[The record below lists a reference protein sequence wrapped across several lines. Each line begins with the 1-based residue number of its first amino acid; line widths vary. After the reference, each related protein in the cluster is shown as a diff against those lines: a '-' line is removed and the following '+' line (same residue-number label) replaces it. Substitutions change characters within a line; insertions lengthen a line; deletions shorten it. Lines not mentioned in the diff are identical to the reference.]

1 MMSTVGFR
9 PRRDLAGVITGGT
22 MRHVL
27 MGLLVA
33 GSWVSNCEAQTQP
46 VGLSGQL
53 RSSPMTQGNW
63 TPQVDTPPTM
73 PAPPLSAPM
82 MVAPAIGHV
91 MQAPGLSARPV
102 SMIQPVQNT
111 ADSARLMHEV
121 IESMPKHQ
129 DELELIERRSQ
140 LMITRANLM
149 RYAIA
154 DPGILDLIQFGPKE
168 FALLGGGR
176 GSTTLHLWFE
186 GHADPVIYLVK
197 TIRDPDLDN
206 QRRIDYGRLE
216 AKINKLYPNSQIYLI
231 PMSFKIIV
239 RGQARNQE
247 EAAHILATIRGEVI
261 NQDGG
266 LFGPQYNGV
275 GGYGGAFG
283 AGGSGLDF
291 LYGNGAGNLGSS
303 FIINEIRI
311 PGEFQI
317 NLRVRLAELNRSA
330 ARNMGIDW
338 SVLFNDGR
346 HLVNASLGGVP
357 STIGGVFENGEVGIF
372 LNWLASN
379 GTAKILVEPQ
389 VTVISGRSARLLAGG
404 EFAVP
409 TTVGIGGAA
418 GTTTSFRGYGTSIQV
433 TPTVE
438 DRDMIRISTLA
449 EYSDLDTA
457 NSVGGIPGTQS
468 RRIETVVEMRE
479 GQTLALAGLLSH
491 KTLTVQRRIPYLG
504 DIPKI
509 GPYLFSAKHS
519 SQEENELLIL
529 ITPEI
534 VRPMDAHEV
543 PPMPGFE
550 VTHPMD
556 HEFYK
561 HNMTE
566 GMPDP
571 SYSQLPPYGSG
582 SKGTNVGYQHFNPGP
597 ASSMYSPS
605 PTNPNGTGFSTPTPN
620 MGPTPIPGGMP
631 SGPATAVPM
640 GPTPPPTR
648 RGPVNGSSIN
658 NGAMLPNA
666 GPNGATQVNYTAPTR
681 PSQTIMPA
689 NSVSTQPP
697 MSGNAARAYRDQAG
711 SNRY

>member
-1 MMSTVGFR
+1 MVPIVSFL
-9 PRRDLAGVITGGT
+9 PRRTRVGVPAGRKT
-22 MRHVL
+22 RQVL
-27 MGLLVA
+27 LGLLV
-33 GSWVSNCEAQTQP
+33 T
-46 VGLSGQL
+46 
-53 RSSPMTQGNW
+53 GNW
-63 TPQVDTPPTM
+63 VAICAAQSFPQGIPNQYGYPPQNGMTAPSSGIAPISPAAM
-73 PAPPLSAPM
+73 MAPPSVPTPS
-82 MVAPAIGHV
+82 MVAPAYGHV
-91 MQAPGLSARPV
+91 MEAPGLSARPV

-121 IESMPKHQ
+121 IEAMPKHQ
-129 DELELIERRSQ
+129 DDLELIERRSQ
-140 LMITRANLM
+140 LMITRANLV

-154 DPGILDLIQFGPKE
+154 DPGIVDLIQFSPKE
-168 FALLGGGR
+168 FSLLGGSR

-186 GHADPVIYLVK
+186 GHTDPVIYLVK

-216 AKINKLYPNSQIYLI
+216 AKINRLYPNSQIYLI

-261 NQDGG
+261 SQDGG
-266 LFGPQYNGV
+266 LFGPQ
-275 GGYGGAFG
+275 AG
-283 AGGSGLDF
+283 AGGFGAALGAGGTGLDF
-291 LYGNGAGNLGSS
+291 LYGNGNGFGSS

-338 SVLFNDGR
+338 NVLFNDSR
-346 HLVNASLGGVP
+346 HLITSSMGGVP
-357 STIGGVFENGEVGIF
+357 STLGGVFENGEIGVF

-389 VTVISGRSARLLAGG
+389 LTVISGRSARLLAGG

-418 GTTTSFRGYGTSIQV
+418 GTTTSFRGYGTSLQV

-491 KTLTVQRRIPYLG
+491 KQMTIQTRIPYLG

-509 GPYLFSAKHS
+509 GPWLFSSKRS

-561 HNMTE
+561 YNMTE

-571 SYSQLPPYGSG
+571 NYSQLPPYGSG

-597 ASSMYSPS
+597 AGSMYSPV
-605 PTNPNGTGFSTPTPN
+605 PTNPNGTGFSTP
-620 MGPTPIPGGMP
+620 GSPTPIPNGMP

-640 GPTPPPTR
+640 GPTPPPTDR
-648 RGPVNGSSIN
+648 RQPMNS
-658 NGAMLPNA
+658 GAMLPNA
-666 GPNGATQVNYTAPTR
+666 GPNGAAQAGYTAPTR
-681 PSQTIMPA
+681 PSQTIMPTNGTA
-689 NSVSTQPP
+689 TAPASR
-697 MSGNAARAYRDQAG
+697 NAARAYRDQAA

>member
-1 MMSTVGFR
+1 MVPTVCCS
-9 PRRDLAGVITGGT
+9 PRRQRLGGT
-22 MRHVL
+22 AGGTTRTVL
-27 MGLLVA
+27 TGLVIV
-33 GSWVSNCEAQTQP
+33 GSWISTGLSQNFP
-46 VGLSGQL
+46 VGLPQQPGVQPVNPGTWGQPASYPATPGSNL
-53 RSSPMTQGNW
+53 MQPPM
-63 TPQVDTPPTM
+63 M
-73 PAPPLSAPM
+73 MAPAAGQFAQPPLRAN
-82 MVAPAIGHV
+82 
-91 MQAPGLSARPV
+91 PV
-102 SMIQPVQNT
+102 SLIQPVQNT
-111 ADSARLMHEV
+111 AESARQMHEL

-129 DELELIERRSQ
+129 DDLELIERRSQ
-140 LMITRANLM
+140 LMITRANLV

-154 DPGILDLIQFGPKE
+154 DPSILDLIQFAPKE
-168 FALLGGGR
+168 FALLGMAR

-186 GHADPVIYLVK
+186 GHVDPVIYLVK

-216 AKINKLYPNSQIYLI
+216 AKINKLYPNSQVFLI
-231 PMSFKIIV
+231 PMSYKIVV

-247 EAAHILATIRGEVI
+247 EGAHIIAMIRGEVI

-266 LFGPQYNGV
+266 LFGPQF
-275 GGYGGAFG
+275 GGLGGALG
-283 AGGSGLDF
+283 AGGGSGLDF

-303 FIINEIRI
+303 FIINELRI

-317 NLRVRLAELNRSA
+317 NLRVRLAELNRSQ

-338 SVLFNDGR
+338 NVLFNDSR
-346 HLVNASLGGVP
+346 HLVTSSMGGVP
-357 STIGGVFENGEVGIF
+357 ATLGGVFENGEIGVF

-389 VTVISGRSARLLAGG
+389 LTVISGRSARLLAGG
-404 EFAVP
+404 DFAVP
-409 TTVGIGGAA
+409 TTIGVGGAV
-418 GTTTSFRGYGTSIQV
+418 GTTTSFRGYGTSLQV

-438 DRDMIRISTLA
+438 DRDHIRISALA

-491 KTLTVQRRIPYLG
+491 KTLTVQTRIPFLG

-509 GPYLFSAKHS
+509 GPMLFSSKRS

-543 PPMPGFE
+543 PPVPGFE
-550 VTHPMD
+550 VTYPMD

-566 GMPDP
+566 GAPDTG
-571 SYSQLPPYGSG
+571 YYQLPPYGSG
-582 SKGTNVGYQHFNPGP
+582 SVGTNVGYQHFNPGP
-597 ASSMYSPS
+597 ANSMYSPN
-605 PTNPNGTGFSTPTPN
+605 PTNPNGTGFTSPTPL
-620 MGPTPIPGGMP
+620 PGGMP
-631 SGPATAVPM
+631 SGPATAVPT
-640 GPTPPPTR
+640 GPSQPLPPGQR
-648 RGPVNGSSIN
+648 RPADSA
-658 NGAMLPNA
+658 GAMLPSA
-666 GPNGATQVNYTAPTR
+666 GPNGATQAGYSQPTR
-681 PSQTIMPA
+681 PSQTIVPT
-689 NSVSTQPP
+689 NGTTSRPP
-697 MSGNAARAYRDQAG
+697 VNRNAARASRDQGG

>member
-1 MMSTVGFR
+1 MVPTVGCL
-9 PRRDLAGVITGGT
+9 PRCRFAAVMTGGMT
-22 MRHVL
+22 RSVL
-27 MGLLVA
+27 MGLLIA
-33 GSWVSNCEAQTQP
+33 GNMAVIGWTQSTP
-46 VGLSGQL
+46 MGQ
-53 RSSPMTQGNW
+53 PGQPHYPQATQGNW
-63 TPQVDTPPTM
+63 TPQASFG
-73 PAPPLSAPM
+73 PASSAPVM
-82 MVAPAIGHV
+82 VPPSMVAPAIGHV
-91 MQAPGLSARPV
+91 MDSPIHRTHPV
-102 SMIQPVQNT
+102 SLIQPVQNT
-111 ADSARLMHEV
+111 AESARMMHEL

-140 LMITRANLM
+140 LMITRANLV

-154 DPGILDLIQFGPKE
+154 DPSILDLIQFSPKE
-168 FALLGGGR
+168 FALLGGNR

-186 GHADPVIYLVK
+186 GHNEPVIYLVK

-216 AKINKLYPNSQIYLI
+216 AKINRLYPNSQVFLI
-231 PMSFKIIV
+231 PMSYKIIV

-247 EAAHILATIRGEVI
+247 EAAHIIAMIRGEVI
-261 NQDGG
+261 SQDGG
-266 LFGPQYNGV
+266 LFGPQYTGV
-275 GGYGGAFG
+275 GGFGGFG

-291 LYGNGAGNLGSS
+291 LYGNGAGSFGSS
-303 FIINEIRI
+303 FIINELRI

-317 NLRVRLAELNRSA
+317 NLRVRLAELNRSQ

-338 SVLFNDGR
+338 SVFFNDSR
-346 HLVNASLGGVP
+346 HLITATTGAVP
-357 STIGGVFENGEVGIF
+357 GATLGGVFENGEIGIF

-389 VTVISGRSARLLAGG
+389 LTVISGRSARLLAGG

-409 TTVGIGGAA
+409 TTIGVGGATA
-418 GTTTSFRGYGTSIQV
+418 ATTSFRGYGTSLQV

-438 DRDMIRISTLA
+438 DRDMIRIFTLA

-457 NSVGGIPGTQS
+457 NAVGGIPGTQS

-491 KTLTVQRRIPYLG
+491 KTLTVQTRIPFLG

-509 GPYLFSAKHS
+509 GPLLFSSKHS

-543 PPMPGFE
+543 PPDPGFE
-550 VTHPMD
+550 VTYPMD

-561 HNMTE
+561 YNMTE

-571 SYSQLPPYGSG
+571 THNQLPPYGSG
-582 SKGTNVGYQHFNPGP
+582 SVGTNVGYQHFNPGP
-597 ASSMYSPS
+597 ANSMYSPQ
-605 PTNPNGTGFSTPTPN
+605 PTNPNGTGFSSPTP
-620 MGPTPIPGGMP
+620 MPGGMP
-631 SGPATAVPM
+631 SGPATAVPT
-640 GPTPPPTR
+640 GPAQPVPQRRPP
-648 RGPVNGSSIN
+648 IN
-658 NGAMLPNA
+658 SGAMMPDA
-666 GPNGATQVNYTAPTR
+666 GPNGAAQAGYTQPTR
-681 PSQTIMPA
+681 PSQTIVPT
-689 NSVSTQPP
+689 NGTSNRQP
-697 MSGNAARAYRDQAG
+697 MSRNTTRAYRDQGG

>member
-1 MMSTVGFR
+1 MVPILRFLS
-9 PRRDLAGVITGGT
+9 RRDHSSDLVGRTI
-22 MRHVL
+22 RPL
-27 MGLLVA
+27 LLGLLVA
-33 GSWVSNCEAQTQP
+33 GNWIATCEAQTLP

-53 RSSPMTQGNW
+53 KSSPMTQGNW
-63 TPQVDTPPTM
+63 TPQTVTLPTTPSPQLAAPVM
-73 PAPPLSAPM
+73 PAPS
-82 MVAPAIGHV
+82 MVAPAYGHV
-91 MQAPGLSARPV
+91 MEAPGFNARPV

-111 ADSARLMHEV
+111 AESARMIHEV

-140 LMITRANLM
+140 LMITRAKLE

-154 DPGILDLIQFGPKE
+154 DPGILDLIQFSPKE
-168 FALLGGGR
+168 FALLGGAR

-186 GHADPVIYLVK
+186 GHNEPVIYLVK

-216 AKINKLYPNSQIYLI
+216 AKINRLYPNSQIYLI

-275 GGYGGAFG
+275 GGYGGALG
-283 AGGSGLDF
+283 SGGGSGLDF
-291 LYGNGAGNLGSS
+291 LYGNGNGNFGSS

-311 PGEFQI
+311 PGEYQI
-317 NLRVRLAELNRSA
+317 NLRVRLAELNRSM

-338 SVLFNDGR
+338 SVLFNDSR
-346 HLVNASLGGVP
+346 HLITGSLGGVP
-357 STIGGVFENGEVGIF
+357 STLGGVFENGEIGIF

-389 VTVISGRSARLLAGG
+389 LTVISGRSARLLAGG

-418 GTTTSFRGYGTSIQV
+418 GTTTSFRGYGTSLQV

-457 NSVGGIPGTQS
+457 NAVGGIPGTQS

-491 KTLTVQRRIPYLG
+491 KTLTVQTRVPYLG

-509 GPYLFSAKHS
+509 GPLFFSSKRS

-550 VTHPMD
+550 VTHPQD

-561 HNMTE
+561 YNMTE

-571 SYSQLPPYGSG
+571 NYAQLPPYGSG
-582 SKGTNVGYQHFNPGP
+582 SVGTNVGYQHFNPGP
-597 ASSMYSPS
+597 AGSMYSPN
-605 PTNPNGTGFSTPTPN
+605 PTNPNGTGFSS
-620 MGPTPIPGGMP
+620 PTPIPGGMP
-631 SGPATAVPM
+631 SGPATAVPT
-640 GPTPPPTR
+640 GPTPPPDPR
-648 RGPVNGSSIN
+648 RGPAN
-658 NGAMLPNA
+658 NRGAMTPNA
-666 GPNGATQVNYTAPTR
+666 GPNGAAQANYTAPSR
-681 PSQTIMPA
+681 PNQTIMPTNGTTTRPA
-689 NSVSTQPP
+689 NNR
-697 MSGNAARAYRDQAG
+697 NAARGYRDQAP

>member
-1 MMSTVGFR
+1 MVPTDCFS
-9 PRRDLAGVITGGT
+9 PRRPHSGGTAVGKSRTVLAG
-22 MRHVL
+22 
-27 MGLLVA
+27 LVA
-33 GSWVSNCEAQTQP
+33 VSSLLTTGWAQNFP
-46 VGLSGQL
+46 VGVPQQPG
-53 RSSPMTQGNW
+53 TQGGW
-63 TPQVDTPPTM
+63 VQPPGYPATPASSLMQPPVMM
-73 PAPPLSAPM
+73 PPQGM
-82 MVAPAIGHV
+82 IAPAGGPF
-91 MQAPGLSARPV
+91 MQGAVRANPV
-102 SMIQPVQNT
+102 SVIQPVQNT
-111 ADSARLMHEV
+111 AESARQMHEV
-121 IESMPKHQ
+121 IESMPKHS
-129 DELELIERRSQ
+129 DDLELIERRSQ
-140 LMITRANLM
+140 LMITRANLV

-154 DPGILDLIQFGPKE
+154 DPSILDLIQFGPKE
-168 FALLGGGR
+168 FSLLGMAR

-186 GHADPVIYLVK
+186 GHTDPVIYLVK

-216 AKINKLYPNSQIYLI
+216 AKINKLYPNSQVYLV
-231 PMSFKIIV
+231 PMSYKIIV

-247 EAAHILATIRGEVI
+247 EAAHIVALIRGEVI
-261 NQDGG
+261 GQDGG
-266 LFGPQYNGV
+266 LFGPQFNG
-275 GGYGGAFG
+275 GAGAYGGALG
-283 AGGSGLDF
+283 AGGGSGLDF
-291 LYGNGAGNLGSS
+291 LYGNGANGLGSS
-303 FIINEIRI
+303 FIVNELRI

-317 NLRVRLAELNRSA
+317 NLRVRLAELNRSQ

-338 SVLFNDGR
+338 SVMFNDSR
-346 HLVNASLGGVP
+346 HIITSTMGGVP
-357 STIGGVFENGEVGIF
+357 ATLGGVFENGEIGVF

-389 VTVISGRSARLLAGG
+389 LTVISGRSARLLAGG
-404 EFAVP
+404 DFAVP

-418 GTTTSFRGYGTSIQV
+418 AATTSFRGYGTSLQV

-438 DRDMIRISTLA
+438 DRDMIRISALA

-491 KTLTVQRRIPYLG
+491 KTLTVQTRIPFFG
-504 DIPKI
+504 DIPKV
-509 GPYLFSAKHS
+509 GPLLFSSKRS
-519 SQEENELLIL
+519 TQEENELLIL

-571 SYSQLPPYGSG
+571 TYSQLPPYGSG
-582 SKGTNVGYQHFNPGP
+582 SVGTNVGYQHFNPGP
-597 ASSMYSPS
+597 ANSMYSPQ
-605 PTNPNGTGFSTPTPN
+605 PTNPNGTGFTSPTPTPN
-620 MGPTPIPGGMP
+620 GMP

-640 GPTPPPTR
+640 GPTPPPPAR
-648 RGPVNGSSIN
+648 RLPING
-658 NGAMLPNA
+658 GAMMPNA
-666 GPNGATQVNYTAPTR
+666 GPDGAAQAGYTTPTR
-681 PSQTIMPA
+681 PTQTIMPT
-689 NSVSTQPP
+689 NGTTSRPP
-697 MSGNAARAYRDQAG
+697 VNRNASRASRDQAG